1 MADKVMD
8 NLLAEIKKQGAREAE
23 SFNWLAKSEEEQKL
37 IFNEMKNGFME
48 GLGVSNDIA
57 EEMANAYVDEAK
69 AVNKSQE
76 YQMAAD
82 KMAQIRGQA
91 QLGKLDELKTVM
103 SSKLGDLGTA
113 LSEDFKQI
121 TGGLSMI
128 AEAPGIKSLVA
139 IVTTIASSLGTLVLL
154 SLKRNLAEDNFFGK
168 RIKLDDKGGVDLLGT
183 LKNFNP
189 LAGVMTPKDPERK
202 GGEVNPEKPKQ
213 KWKDA
218 NRDEK
223 GQFKKM
229 NMVDEF
235 KFTFGNAMSDANEKM
250 KESLKESGK
259 KLWESTEG
267 LRDNAFTRGLSKVGK
282 TMAAAGKRLLTGAV
296 RLAASGLAFI
306 AGLAASAVSMLLA
319 AAPLLLKAALI
330 GLIVAGLIFIGMYVY
345 KKFME
350 NKDYIMAK
358 WEQISNGFGIV
369 MDQLVLW
376 KDKAVTFLSNTFKS
390 IWLGLKSLF
399 ATVMTGLENGI
410 NMAIKGINKLIP
422 GEKWDLDPVDIGA
435 GEFRRE
441 VDEEKAAF
449 EVEKANEA
457 AELAARQKDIDDRK
471 AANTM
476 ESAVT
481 VVQQT
486 NQTVNEGSKSTTIVP
501 TGTDPQDSFAG
512 NMALAQ

>member
-1 MADKVMD
+1 MADNTMD
-8 NLLAEIKKQGAREAE
+8 NLLAEMKKQGTAEAE
-23 SFNWLAKSEEEQKL
+23 RTNFLAKSDEEQKL
-37 IFNEMKNGFME
+37 AFNELKNGFMKE
-48 GLGVSNDIA
+48 LGVSNDIA
-57 EEMANAYVDEAK
+57 EEMVNAYLDSAK
-69 AVNKSQE
+69 DANKVQE

-82 KMAQIRGQA
+82 KMAQMRGQA

-103 SSKLGDLGTA
+103 GTKLGDLGTA
-113 LSEDFKQI
+113 LSDDFKQI

-154 SLKRNLAEDNFFGK
+154 SLKRNLSEDNFFGK
-168 RIKLDDKGGVDLLGT
+168 RIATNDKGGVDMMQT

-189 LAGVMTPKDPERK
+189 LAGVMTPGDPKE
-202 GGEVNPEKPKQ
+202 PKQ
-213 KWKDA
+213 KWKNA

-296 RLAASGLAFI
+296 RLAASSLAFI

-358 WEQISNGFGIV
+358 WQQISEGFGIV

-422 GEKWDLDPVDIGA
+422 GEQWDLDPVDIGA

-476 ESAVT
+476 DKHMANNVI
-481 VVQQT
+481 QQNT
-486 NQTVNEGSKSTTIVP
+486 TVNEGSKETTIVP